1 MDDPKPSRI
10 RVIGVP
16 LDLGQDR
23 RGVDMGPSAVR
34 VAGLSSRLEAL
45 QFRVED
51 AGNVAVAFPEQ
62 QSPGNPRAKYLH
74 AIAET
79 CRKQADWV
87 VKTLED
93 GAFPL
98 VLGGDHSIAVGTVS
112 GVSEFYRRQQKKV
125 GLIWLD
131 AHGDFNTPETTPS
144 GNIHGMPLACL
155 LGQGSDELTQ
165 IFHFSPKVES
175 SHTVLVGVHDLDEQE
190 KALLR
195 ASRVKVFTMR
205 DIDERGMRSVVEE
218 AVAIATNGTEGF
230 CCSLDMDFIDAAWAP
245 GVGTPV
251 RGGATYREAHLALE
265 LICDSQSLLALE
277 VVEVNPVLDE
287 RNRTAELAVELIQSA
302 MGKKIY

>member
-1 MDDPKPSRI
+1 MSNSRSGRI
-10 RVIGVP
+10 RLIGVP

-45 QFRVED
+45 GYQSED
-51 AGNVAVAFPEQ
+51 AGNVVVAFPEQ
-62 QSPGNPRAKYLH
+62 QSAGDPHAKYLR
-74 AIAET
+74 AIADT
-79 CRKQADWV
+79 CHKQAEWV
-87 VKTLED
+87 MKTLED

-155 LGQGSDELTQ
+155 LGKGPQELIR
-165 IFHFSPKVES
+165 IFDFAPKVEAA
-175 SHTVLVGVHDLDEQE
+175 HAVLVGVHDLDAQE
-190 KALLR
+190 KELLR
-195 ASRVKVFTMR
+195 ASRVRVLTMR

-218 AVAIATNGTEGF
+218 AIAIATNGTEGF

-265 LICDSQSLLALE
+265 LVCDSHSLLSLE

-302 MGKKIY
+302 LGKKIY

>member
-1 MDDPKPSRI
+1 MSHPKPSRI

-45 QFRVED
+45 HYQVED
-51 AGNVAVAFPEQ
+51 AGNVLVAFPEQ
-62 QSPGNPRAKYLH
+62 QSPGNPRAKYLR
-74 AIAET
+74 AIAGT
-79 CRKQADWV
+79 CRKQAEWV
-87 VKTLED
+87 MKTLED

-112 GVSEFYRRQQKKV
+112 GVSEFYRRQEKKI

-155 LGQGSDELTQ
+155 LGNGPKELTQ
-165 IFHFSPKVES
+165 IFNVAPNVEAG
-175 SHTVLVGVHDLDEQE
+175 HTVLVGVHDLDEQE
-190 KALLR
+190 KTLLR

-218 AVAIATNGTEGF
+218 AIAIATNGTEGF

-265 LICDSQSLLALE
+265 LICDSQSLLSLE

-287 RNRTAELAVELIQSA
+287 HNRTAELAVELIQSA